1 MDKVFSSIDNLLEE
15 TLKVVSMGIISK
27 DECRAIMKKREQ
39 LEIKITGRNTGKY
52 DYLNYIKYELELDR
66 MFHQRAKLQGIEF
79 DHKLRSPLRHVL
91 LLFSYA
97 VRRFPKDESLWINY
111 LNIRIKRTSKDGT
124 GKTFAQA
131 LQHLPRSPRL
141 WKLAASY
148 EFETG
153 KNIQSARNLIQ
164 AGIQFNQ
171 NDQTLWHY
179 FFTMELVYISL
190 LYNNIKDGLNILSK
204 KDKEDEQSTIEINLD
219 KLKRDEKLDTNNE
232 QYITF
237 GTEVLDGVALLK
249 SNLIR
254 GAIAS
259 LVYKNAI
266 QQIKNDFDFRK
277 QFYKIANKY
286 LDVGQDELNPMGA
299 GELIQ
304 KEIIDSLKQDFKDDQ
319 RVYLLLAKIE
329 LSKSSTNNNNINEGI
344 KKSISILENGYQ
356 SIKNESF
363 LFGFY
368 QFVKKLW
375 TQSISVKD
383 SKGMSVLE
391 PNFTKIFE
399 YAIENQFISEKGYY
413 EYIELLL
420 EMGSIDK
427 AFSVSESSTN
437 KFKSSSKLWTQR
449 INLYIK
455 NQLILNNI
463 NNKSQQQQQSLDS
476 IFEIAIKSVSSKDNE
491 NCNLFTEYF
500 KYQSIYKLNNDFN
513 KVTEL
518 FKKLIKQLD
527 GNTVSQNQLKSF
539 LLDYTFLNQ
548 PKDKLKLSYQLC
560 FQYLPIEK
568 DFYKKCILYEEQRID
583 RNVNDVRS
591 LYERCFSH
599 SKETETKDTELWL
612 SYRDFELLTTGDVE
626 RANTIANR
634 AKKSLL
640 DPVVFITTING
651 TKTRTTTVKSK

>member
-1 MDKVFSSIDNLLEE
+1 MDKVFSSIDNLLDE
-15 TLKVVSMGIISK
+15 TLKVVSMGIINK
-27 DECRAIMKKREQ
+27 EECRSIMKKREQ

-66 MFHQRAKLQGIEF
+66 MFHQRAKVQGIEF

-97 VRRFPKDESLWINY
+97 VKRFPKDESLWINF
-111 LNIRIKRTSKDGT
+111 LNIRIKRTSKEGT

-148 EFETG
+148 EFETC

-171 NDQTLWHY
+171 TDQTLWHY

-190 LYNNIKDGLNILSK
+190 LYNNIKDGLNILSGK
-204 KDKEDEQSTIEINLD
+204 KEQEESSTIDINLD
-219 KLKRDEKLDTNNE
+219 KLKRDEKLDVNE

-237 GTEVLDGVALLK
+237 GTEVLDGVALMK

-286 LDVGQDELNPMGA
+286 LDVGKDDSNPIGA
-299 GELIQ
+299 GELVQ
-304 KEIIDSLKQDFKDDQ
+304 KEIIDSLKQDFNNDE

-329 LSKSSTNNNNINEGI
+329 LSKSSTTSKLNVDGI
-344 KKSISILENGYQ
+344 KKSIAILENGYQ
-356 SIKNESF
+356 SIMNESF
-363 LFGFY
+363 LFCFY
-368 QFVKKLW
+368 QFVRKLW
-375 TQSISVKD
+375 SQSISIKD
-383 SKGMSVLE
+383 SKGITCLE
-391 PNFTKIFE
+391 PYFCKIFE
-399 YAIENQFISEKGYY
+399 FAIEKQFITEKGYY
-413 EYIELLL
+413 EYIELLV
-420 EMGSIDK
+420 EMGSIEK
-427 AFSVSESSTN
+427 AFKASESSTN

-449 INLYIK
+449 VNLYIK
-455 NQLILNNI
+455 NQYILANS
-463 NNKSQQQQQSLDS
+463 NKTNDSLDS
-476 IFEIAIKSVSSKDNE
+476 IFEKAIKSVNSKDSE
-491 NCNLFTEYF
+491 NANLFTEYF
-500 KYQSIYKLNNDFN
+500 KYQSIYKQQDFN
-513 KVTEL
+513 KITEL
-518 FKKLIKQLD
+518 FKKLVKQLD
-527 GNTVSQNQLKSF
+527 GNTVSQNQLKSY

-583 RNVNDVRS
+583 RNINDVRS
-591 LYERCFSH
+591 LYERCFAH
-599 SKETETKDTELWL
+599 SKDTETKDTELWL
-612 SYRDFELLTTGDVE
+612 NYRNFELLITGDVE
-626 RANTIANR
+626 KANTIANR

-640 DPVVFITTING
+640 DPVIFITTVNG
-651 TKTRTTTVKSK
+651 SATSNNTVKSQSQ